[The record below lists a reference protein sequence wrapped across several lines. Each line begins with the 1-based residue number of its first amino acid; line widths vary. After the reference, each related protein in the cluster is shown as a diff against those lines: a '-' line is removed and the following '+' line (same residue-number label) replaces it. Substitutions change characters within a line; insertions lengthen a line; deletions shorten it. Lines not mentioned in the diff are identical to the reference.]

1 MSKEILEAVQG
12 LEKTFKDAKEGA
24 EKTLLEQKGFFE
36 QKYKEATDALTK
48 LETKSTAD
56 VAQLNADL
64 AKKGADLEEIQKQV
78 KEMRARSGRFK
89 GMDGAVEKKAQ
100 EIISDSLEEHFKE
113 IQTVG
118 SRNSISWTMEHKSIT
133 NMTSAN
139 NLTGNPL
146 ATYDLTPAVRGRRK
160 INLRDL
166 VPVINSATGTWKFYR
181 ENIPAGDGSLA
192 QQLVHGN
199 PKNQMD
205 YNLTEVTVT
214 ADYLAG
220 FVRFAKQM
228 AQDLPFL
235 QSFIA
240 NELVEDYKRTESG
253 TFLPILTAGAAG
265 STAVSGSG
273 VPAENIIDWI
283 ANLLANDYDPNA
295 IITTAAIWSAILRTK
310 PQNYS
315 IPGAIQISPEGNIMF
330 QGIPL
335 VAQNN
340 MVAGKVLVGDF
351 SKAAII
357 QTEGMSINFYEQDSD
372 NVQRN
377 LITARIEA
385 RVGMAITRPDAFVY
399 GTATA
404 NS

>member
-1 MSKEILEAVQG
+1 MDPILEAVQG
-12 LEKTFKDAKEGA
+12 LEKTFKDRSEAG
-24 EKTLLEQKGFFE
+24 EKILTEQKSFFE
-36 QKYKEATDALTK
+36 TKYKEAKEALDK
-48 LETKSTAD
+48 LETKSVAD
-56 VAQLNADL
+56 VKQLNEDL
-64 AKKGADLEEIQKQV
+64 AKKGADLEEIRKQV
-78 KEMRARSGRFK
+78 LEMKARSGRFK
-89 GMDGAVEKKAQ
+89 GVGGQEEKSAKELIA
-100 EIISDSLEEHFKE
+100 DSLEEHFKD
-113 IQTVG
+113 ISALANQKKG
-118 SRNSISWTMEHKSIT
+118 SFSFERKSIT

-146 ATYDLTPAVRGRRK
+146 ATYDLQPAVRGRRK
-160 INLRDL
+160 VNIRDL
-166 VPVINSATGTWKFYR
+166 VSVINSSTGIWKFYR
-181 ENIPAGDGSLA
+181 ENTPVGDGSLA
-192 QQLVHGN
+192 QQTVHGN
-199 PKNQMD
+199 LKNQLD

-235 QSFIA
+235 QSFVA

-253 TFLPILTAGAAG
+253 LFLPILTSAANG

-315 IPGAIQISPEGNIMF
+315 VPGAVQIATDGTVVF
-330 QGIPL
+330 TGVPL

-340 MVAGKVLVGDF
+340 MPTGKVLVGDF

-357 QTEGMSINFYEQDSD
+357 QTEAMNVQFFEQDSD

-385 RVGMAITRPDAFVY
+385 RVGFATMRTDAFIY

-404 NS
+404 TD